1 MNFSYNKKTLNVV
14 ITGASKGM
22 GKAMAIRFAKGGHH
36 LFLCARGEIALYK
49 TLEELMNEFP
59 DIIVKAKPFDLSN
72 AAAAKEFAAWCLS
85 HAVPDVLINN
95 AGSFVPG
102 AVFNEEEGSL
112 EKMIEGNLSSAY
124 HVSRGILPAM
134 LEKKTGRIINI
145 CSTASLNAYANGGS
159 YSISKA
165 AMLSFSKNL
174 REEMKPYG
182 IQVTAVM
189 PGATYTDSWA
199 ASGIE
204 ENRFMPVEDIAEMIY
219 SITQLSDRT
228 VVEEIIMRPQLGD
241 I

>member
-1 MNFSYNKKTLNVV
+1 MNSSSGKKMLNVV
-14 ITGASKGM
+14 ISGASKGI
-22 GKAMAIRFAKGGHH
+22 GKAMAIRFAKGGHN

-59 DIIVKAKPFDLSN
+59 DITVKAKAFDLSD
-72 AAAAKEFAAWCLS
+72 ASTAKEFAAWCLG
-85 HAVPDVLINN
+85 HAIPDVLINN
-95 AGSFVPG
+95 AGTFFPG
-102 AVFNEEEGSL
+102 SVHNEEEESL
-112 EKMIEGNLSSAY
+112 EKTMEGNLYSAY
-124 HVSRGILPAM
+124 HVTRGLLPAM
-134 LEKKTGRIINI
+134 MEKKAGRIFNI
-145 CSTASLNAYANGGS
+145 CSIAALSAYANGGS

-165 AMLSFSKNL
+165 AMLGFSKNL

-182 IQVTAVM
+182 IKVTAVM

-204 ENRFMPVEDIAEMIY
+204 ENRFMPAEDIAEMIY